1 MKKISAALLCA
12 VLLCLTGCRDNGL
25 SYYPRVY
32 VLEGSDDPMP
42 ASVILYEDG
51 RFQLH
56 FSALS
61 SYIGVGRY
69 TVENDTLVLRTDDD
83 GGFVYTFDVGN
94 DKLVFNAERSS
105 EIVWFSGMKD
115 GSVFK

>member
-12 VLLCLTGCRDNGL
+12 VLLCLTGCSDNRL
-25 SYYPRVY
+25 SHYPRVY
-32 VLEGSDDPMP
+32 VLDGSDDPMP
-42 ASVILYEDG
+42 ASVTLYEDG

-61 SYIGVGRY
+61 SYIGVGEY
-69 TVENDTLVLRTDDD
+69 TVEDDTLVLRTDDD
-83 GGFVYTFDVGN
+83 GAFVYTFVIGN
-94 DKLVFNAERSS
+94 DRLVFDADRSS